1 MKITRVSPFSNKKS
15 TLEID
20 VTARQ
25 IASWEKGELIQDA
38 MPNLTPAERE
48 FIEFGFTPDEVYQHQ
63 CRLLWAAG
71 MIYLEL
77 IND

>member
-1 MKITRVSPFSNKKS
+1 MKITRVSPFSNKKT

-38 MPNLTPAERE
+38 MPNLTPAERD
-48 FIEFGFTPDEVYQHQ
+48 FIKMGITPDEWDDIFGV
-63 CRLLWAAG
+63 
-71 MIYLEL
+71 
-77 IND
+77 DK

>member
-1 MKITRVSPFSNKKS
+1 MKITRVSPFSNKKA

-25 IASWEKGELIQDA
+25 ITSWEKGELIQDA

-48 FIEFGFTPDEVYQHQ
+48 FIKMGVTPDE
-63 CRLLWAAG
+63 WDEIFG
-71 MIYLEL
+71 DGE
-77 IND
+77 

>member
-15 TLEID
+15 TLELD

-48 FIEFGFTPDEVYQHQ
+48 FIKTGVTPDEWDDIFGV
-63 CRLLWAAG
+63 
-71 MIYLEL
+71 
-77 IND
+77 DK

>member
-1 MKITRVSPFSNKKS
+1 MKITRVSPFSNKKT

-38 MPNLTPAERE
+38 MPNLTAGERE
-48 FIEFGFTPDEVYQHQ
+48 FIKLGVTPDEWDDIFGV
-63 CRLLWAAG
+63 
-71 MIYLEL
+71 
-77 IND
+77 DK

>member
-1 MKITRVSPFSNKKS
+1 MKITRVSPFSNKKT

-38 MPNLTPAERE
+38 MPNLTVGERE
-48 FIEFGFTPDEVYQHQ
+48 FIKIGVTPDEWDDIFGV
-63 CRLLWAAG
+63 
-71 MIYLEL
+71 
-77 IND
+77 DK